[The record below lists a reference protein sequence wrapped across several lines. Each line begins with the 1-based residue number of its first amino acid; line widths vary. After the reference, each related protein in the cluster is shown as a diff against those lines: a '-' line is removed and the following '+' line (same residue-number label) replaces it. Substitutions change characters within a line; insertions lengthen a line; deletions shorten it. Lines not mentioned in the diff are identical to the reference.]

1 MFDLENELPEELM
14 STGGSWGAIESSKPP
29 ATGPGPGAGPGS
41 SMGPPMQNG
50 ALDLPHHLMS
60 QGSKGIVN
68 HLQNPVLN
76 TPSSQGLMNSQ
87 GNFFALFYFVNNNF

>member
-14 STGGSWGAIESSKPP
+14 STGGSWGAIESKPP
-29 ATGPGPGAGPGS
+29 VTGPGPGAGPGS
-41 SMGPPMQNG
+41 SMGPPLQNG
-50 ALDLPHHLMS
+50 ALDLPHHVMS
-60 QGSKGIVN
+60 QGNKGIVN

-87 GNFFALFYFVNNNF
+87 GKLIYKSC